1 MYKIVGVGRA
11 KAGKVREAIAATK
24 AITEYMSSKHDVKI
38 EVYLQQF
45 GPAGTIYLIG
55 EQKDLAGFQAIQE
68 KIMASEE
75 WEAGSTSDDFESVN
89 EKLPAATNLQPVPI
103 EECAY

>member
-68 KIMASEE
+68 KIMADEGY
-75 WEAGSTSDDFESVN
+75 W
-89 EKLPAATNLQPVPI
+89 KLVQKAAEVTDPPTVALLQQV
-103 EECAY
+103 